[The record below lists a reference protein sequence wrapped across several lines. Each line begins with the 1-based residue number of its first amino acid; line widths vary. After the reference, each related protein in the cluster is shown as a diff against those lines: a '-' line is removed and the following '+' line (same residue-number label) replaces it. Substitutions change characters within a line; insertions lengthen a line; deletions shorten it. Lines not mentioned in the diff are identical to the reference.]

1 MNLIIYLIAGA
12 FIGYIASRIMRTD
25 TQQGLM
31 LDIVVG
37 VVGALLAGSFISP
50 LLGSGT
56 INDAI
61 TLPTLLVTLLGSISL
76 LGIYKIVVAAQQPA

>member
-12 FIGYIASRIMRTD
+12 FIGYIASRIMRTN
-25 TQQGLM
+25 TQQVLM

-37 VVGALLAGSFISP
+37 VVGALLASSFISP
-50 LLGSGT
+50 LWGMGT

-76 LGIYKIVVAAQQPA
+76 LGIYKITVAAQQRV